1 MFAITGATG
10 HLGRLAVS
18 ALLKRTTP
26 DRVVTLVRD
35 PARAMDLAALRLE
48 VRRFDYDVP
57 ADLAPSLAG
66 VERLLLI
73 SSDDV
78 DARIEQHRAVIDAA
92 TAAGVGF
99 VAYTSVIHADSNP
112 LSVAP
117 SHRATEAMLRESGI
131 PHAVLRNGWYTE
143 NYMIGAEA
151 AIAHGVLLGSTG
163 EGRISG
169 AARADYA
176 DAAAAVLAAGPEAA
190 GIHELAG
197 DEAFTLSDVAAA
209 LADVSGRPVT
219 YRDLPEADYAH
230 ALENAGVPAASAAT
244 LAGFSAGAA
253 GGVLADDSRTL
264 SRLIG
269 RPTASLRD
277 VVQSAIGKGSA

>member
-78 DARIEQHRAVIDAA
+78 DARIEQHSAVIDAA
-92 TAAGVGF
+92 IAAGVGF
-99 VAYTSVIHADSNP
+99 IAYTSVIHADSNP

-117 SHRATEAMLRESGI
+117 SHRATEAMLRESRI

-190 GIHELAG
+190 GIHELAA

-209 LADVSGRPVT
+209 LADASGKPVT

-230 ALENAGVPAASAAT
+230 ALENVGVPAAFAAT

-277 VVQSAIGKGSA
+277 VVRSAIGKGSA